1 MENYDVFISYRRSGG
16 RDVARLLYKEL
27 ESRGIKCFFDF
38 NSLRSGMFDENIYK
52 AIESCRYFV
61 LVVTDGAF
69 DRCVRPD
76 DWVRMEVEYALKHS
90 KEIVPIAPS
99 DQLQYFPEV
108 LPESMAVLK
117 NRQIS
122 ELNMGRLFE
131 KSVDLIIEDR
141 FGKEYVSTHAG
152 AKEDNA
158 DGLPVLGK
166 AVDEVTMT
174 ALTGKDAE
182 HFKKAMGYYR
192 VLRRRSALKEL
203 QAIENKDDPIVR
215 YYVARFLYELDGTVS
230 DADFEATCRDAREL
244 GCADAM
250 VAFAEKHMPD
260 TDKAVDAVS
269 PTECVE
275 WLRKAIAKGSAEA
288 LATLSSAYA
297 NGNGVRKDLVLV
309 RALLKRAS
317 DANNMSGRLAYG
329 VDLLMGN
336 YGEKDV
342 GKAVELLRPLIKHLQ
357 EYEDELTAGEYMW
370 LVLYLVNNPFI
381 ETDSALACTYCRC
394 IVESKGHLISDDA
407 SVKAFAHYVLGL
419 NLLNDDSNPGNARLA
434 FKNFQKAYS
443 IGNQGHGELGLA
455 NCYLAGI
462 GVKQDEEK
470 AWEYYKQASAKGNSE
485 AQRLLALYYLDTTEY
500 QNKERGKALLK
511 MAADGGDS
519 EATYLYGLGL
529 ISGQYFDKNV
539 AEGMKW
545 LEKAAVQDC
554 DAGAMNSLGNQYYN
568 GNDVVEKDFEKAFDW
583 FKRGAEAGSAEAMES
598 LGIAYLNGTGTI
610 PDVEEAERWL
620 IKAAENGNVSAM
632 NKLAVV
638 YVDGDFGGKNV
649 AKAIEWWVKAA
660 EHENGGDSYAM
671 INLGRTYRDGAEG
684 VEKDID
690 KALEWFIRA
699 ANAGNKFAACELGAG
714 YYNGIFGKPDIKL
727 ALKWWQKAAKLGD
740 ATAMNNIGE
749 MYRDGEVGE
758 VDLDKAIDWFTRA
771 ANCESPN
778 ADAMYNLG
786 EACLEGKGVG
796 KDVKEAEKWYCKAAD
811 TGDSVAEAVLGT
823 KYYNGDF
830 GEPNYKE
837 AKKWWERASEHGNST
852 AMFKLATSYRD
863 GDFGEKDTAQWI
875 YWVERSIDNGNAEAM
890 EAYAIYLLENGE
902 EEKCRELLEK
912 SAENGNASA
921 MCSLGTRFFN
931 GDFGGKNVAKAI
943 EWWVK
948 AAEHENGGD
957 SIAMVNLGTTYY
969 YGDEGVEKNLDKALE
984 WLTKAV
990 DAGNGNGCCL
1000 LGLHYLSLLDKDFA
1014 TYEKFAES
1022 ITESFVN
1029 EQARIRAMRKAK
1041 GMFNK
1046 AITSDDSDATGWGHL
1061 LLARLAKLQGDEETA
1076 NTHYA
1081 KAAKLGR
1088 EEEHTSSSL
1097 FSRILDS
1104 VSFLKKKSKQVG

>member
-1 MENYDVFISYRRSGG
+1 METYDVFISYRRSGG
-16 RDVARLLYKEL
+16 RDKARLLYKEL

-61 LVVTDGAF
+61 LMVTDGAF

-99 DQLQYFPEV
+99 DQLQCFPEV

-141 FGKEYVSTHAG
+141 FGKEYVTTRAS

-158 DGLPVLGK
+158 DGLPVLGT
-166 AVDEVTMT
+166 AVDEVTLT
-174 ALTGKDAE
+174 GLTGKDAE

-192 VLRRRSALKEL
+192 ALRRRSALREL
-203 QAIENKDDPIVR
+203 QAIENQDDPIVR
-215 YYVARFLYELDGTVS
+215 YYVARFSYELDGTVS
-230 DADFEATCRDAREL
+230 DADFEEACIKARDL
-244 GCADAM
+244 GCTDAM

-275 WLRKAIAKGSAEA
+275 WLRKAIAKGSAKA
-288 LATLSSAYA
+288 LVTLSGAYEK
-297 NGNGVRKDLVLV
+297 GNGVRKDFLMA
-309 RALLKRAS
+309 RELLKRAS
-317 DANNMSGRLAYG
+317 DANSMSGRLAYG
-329 VDLLMGN
+329 VDLLNGDC
-336 YGEKDV
+336 GEKDV
-342 GKAVELLRPLIKHLQ
+342 GKAVELLRPLIKQLQ
-357 EYEDELTAGEYMW
+357 EYEDEITAGECI
-370 LVLYLVNNPFI
+370 VIAAYLLDNPFI
-381 ETDSALACTYCRC
+381 EQDMALVGKYCRR
-394 IVESKGHLISDDA
+394 IVESKGHMFSDDA
-407 SVKAFAHYVLGL
+407 SGKEFAYYFLGVDL
-419 NLLNDDSNPGNARLA
+419 LLNDSNPDNAKSA
-434 FKNFQKAYS
+434 FENFKKAYS
-443 IGNQGHGELGLA
+443 IGKQGYGELGLA

-485 AQRLLALYYLDTTEY
+485 AQRLLALYYLDATEY

-511 MAADGGDS
+511 MATDGGDS
-519 EATYLYGLGL
+519 VATYLYGLGL

-554 DAGAMNSLGNQYYN
+554 DAGAMNCLGNQYYN

-583 FKRGAEAGSAEAMES
+583 FKRGAEAGSREAMES

-671 INLGRTYRDGAEG
+671 VNLGRTYRDGAEG
-684 VEKDID
+684 VEKNPD

-699 ANAGNKFAACELGAG
+699 ADAGNKYAASELGAG
-714 YYNGIFGKPDIKL
+714 YYNGTFGNPDMKL

-740 ATAMNNIGE
+740 ATAMKDIGI

-758 VDLDKAIDWFTRA
+758 VDIGKAIDWFKRA
-771 ANCESPN
+771 ANCEDPN
-778 ADAMYNLG
+778 AYAMCNLG
-786 EACLEGKGVG
+786 EMYLEGNGLE
-796 KDVKEAEKWYCKAAD
+796 KDVKEAEKWYFKAANTCNPD
-811 TGDSVAEAVLGT
+811 AEAVLGT

-837 AKKWWERASEHGNST
+837 AKKWWERASEHGDST
-852 AMFKLATSYRD
+852 AMFNLATSYRD

-902 EEKCRELLEK
+902 EERSRELFEK
-912 SAENGNASA
+912 AAENGNASA

-931 GDFGGKNVAKAI
+931 GDFGEKDVAKAI
-943 EWWVK
+943 EWWMK
-948 AAEHENGGD
+948 AAEHENGGY
-957 SIAMVNLGTTYY
+957 SIAMVNLGTIYY
-969 YGDEGVEKNLDKALE
+969 DGDEGVEKNLDKALE